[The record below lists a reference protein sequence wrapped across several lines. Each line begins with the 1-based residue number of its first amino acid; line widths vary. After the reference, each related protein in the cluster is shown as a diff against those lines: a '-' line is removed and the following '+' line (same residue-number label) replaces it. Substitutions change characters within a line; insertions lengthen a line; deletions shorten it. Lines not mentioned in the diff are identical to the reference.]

1 MSTDGRMGFQL
12 AQNLKFLNKQINKW
26 KKDSF
31 GNLKEKKTQILHDTQ
46 RIDFE
51 GRDRV
56 QMRKIIRNDP
66 YLKMSLLRGYIK
78 KKSNGNTD
86 TELNGW
92 MKVIK
97 IQNTSM
103 GLLVLVVVLIGLR
116 LFWLAIKFGREDEIL
131 KSKLFLSIRSY
142 IQGIV

>member
-46 RIDFE
+46 QTDFE

-56 QMRKIIRNDP
+56 QMRKIVRNDP

-97 IQNTSM
+97 IQNISM

>member
-12 AQNLKFLNKQINKW
+12 AQNLKFLNKQITKW
-26 KKDSF
+26 KKDTF

-56 QMRKIIRNDP
+56 QMRKIVRNDP

-97 IQNTSM
+97 IQNISM
-103 GLLVLVVVLIGLR
+103 GLLVLIVVLIGLR

>member
-56 QMRKIIRNDP
+56 QMRKIVRNDP

-97 IQNTSM
+97 IQNISM

-116 LFWLAIKFGREDEIL
+116 LFWLTIKFGREDEIL

>member
-46 RIDFE
+46 QTDFE

-56 QMRKIIRNDP
+56 QMRKIVRNDP

-97 IQNTSM
+97 IQNISM

-131 KSKLFLSIRSY
+131 KLKLFLSIRSY

>member
-56 QMRKIIRNDP
+56 QMRKIVRNDP

-97 IQNTSM
+97 IQNISM

>member
-12 AQNLKFLNKQINKW
+12 AQNLKFLKKQINKW

-56 QMRKIIRNDP
+56 QMRKIVRNDP
-66 YLKMSLLRGYIK
+66 YFKMSLLRGYIK

-86 TELNGW
+86 T
-92 MKVIK
+92 
-97 IQNTSM
+97 
-103 GLLVLVVVLIGLR
+103 
-116 LFWLAIKFGREDEIL
+116 
-131 KSKLFLSIRSY
+131 
-142 IQGIV
+142 